1 MTKKGGKIFI
11 FEAFNPYP
19 YNVFTKYIN
28 LEKLIYFSMVE
39 IFFNKISEKIF
50 S

>member
-1 MTKKGGKIFI
+1 MTNKGGKIFI

-28 LEKLIYFSMVE
+28 LEKPN
-39 IFFNKISEKIF
+39 IFQYGGNIF
-50 S
+50 Q